1 MTTELHTLFAAA
13 LELPSADR
21 VELAER
27 LWESLEDETPS
38 KSESEW
44 DDEIRNRIAEHRAG
58 TAKAVPWEE
67 ARKQIWADG
76 GDETD

>member
-1 MTTELHTLFAAA
+1 MTAELYSLFSAA

-27 LWESLEDETPS
+27 LWESLEDDSASRT
-38 KSESEW
+38 ESEW
-44 DDEIRNRIAEHRAG
+44 DDEIRHRIAEHRDG
-58 TAKAVPWEE
+58 IAKAIPWEE
-67 ARKQIWADG
+67 ARKQIWAEG